1 MGLFLS
7 ALKRVA
13 RTNRSQT
20 FLLCTCFVHGRHLFR
35 HLSSCDRVV
44 RSSIVKKTKRSIPV
58 MTDSNSKASLSNAW
72 KQSWLRCIGAMLFVF
87 LVISPSVSASLST
100 DAAGTASG
108 IKKNRTLIVGVTP
121 RPVFVNVDNQGN
133 LDGLDIALAKAI
145 FAEAGLSIRFEV
157 YPWKRIVHLLE
168 SGDVDVAL
176 SASDSDQRRE
186 FAYFSSEAF
195 RLGHNLLFTRKEH
208 SSLFDP
214 NERLQQ
220 LEGMSVRLGVQRGV
234 SYSYEYDTLLS
245 SAEFQ
250 RKLVVV
256 DTPARLVELMLID
269 RVDAFLGSER
279 DLQTEI
285 DKYGA
290 HDQIVPLFYLMSD
303 KEASSHIMFS
313 KASVPTQWVEKV
325 NQAMRSLKASGRYD
339 EIMKSY

>member
-1 MGLFLS
+1 MTESKNNVSFSNKWKRNLLQYTGAALFIL
-7 ALKRVA
+7 
-13 RTNRSQT
+13 
-20 FLLCTCFVHGRHLFR
+20 
-35 HLSSCDRVV
+35 
-44 RSSIVKKTKRSIPV
+44 
-58 MTDSNSKASLSNAW
+58 
-72 KQSWLRCIGAMLFVF
+72 LFV
-87 LVISPSVSASLST
+87 SPSILASST
-100 DAAGTASG
+100 TGASDTLRS
-108 IKKNRTLIVGVTP
+108 NEQSRTLIVGVTL
-121 RPVFVNVDNQGN
+121 RPVFVTIDQQGN
-133 LDGLDIALAKAI
+133 LEGLDIALAKAI

-168 SGDVDVAL
+168 NGDVDVAL
-176 SASDSDQRRE
+176 SASDSEQRRK

-195 RLGHNLLFTRKEH
+195 RLGHNLLFTRKEQIAR
-208 SSLFDP
+208 FDP
-214 NERLQQ
+214 NESLRQ
-220 LEGMSVRLGVQRGV
+220 LEGMPVRLGVQRGV

-256 DTPARLVELMLID
+256 DTPARLVELILMD

-285 DKYGA
+285 DKHGA
-290 HDQIVPLFYLMSD
+290 HDQIVPSFYLMSD